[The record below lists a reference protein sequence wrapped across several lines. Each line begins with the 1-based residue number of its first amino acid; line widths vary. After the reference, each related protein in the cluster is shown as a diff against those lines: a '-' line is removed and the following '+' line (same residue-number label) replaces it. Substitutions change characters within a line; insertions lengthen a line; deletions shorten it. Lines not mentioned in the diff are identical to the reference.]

1 MKKLKVIQIGGEH
14 DHAAPVFSS
23 LRRQSDLFDVLGYV
37 IPEDDLNYQFDGA
50 KQYFAGSKP
59 SEGAKKH
66 FQDMPR
72 YTLEEALKLPGLE
85 GAVIETSEKKL
96 TKYARIAAEHGLH
109 VHMDKPG
116 SEDGE
121 EYQDLIRYMKEHGT
135 VFSTGYMYRYNPAVK
150 ELLEMK
156 KRGDLG
162 EIVYVQAQMNC
173 LHRPEKRD
181 WLHLYKGGMMFFL
194 GCHLIDLILQLQGE
208 PEEVIPCNMCTGL
221 DGVRGE
227 DFGMA
232 LLRYPRG
239 ISFAKTTAVEL
250 GGFMRR
256 QLVVAG
262 TKATVEIN
270 PLEYSI
276 SGEVKNQCTDMFVT
290 TTEDCA
296 RHGWGARGEKQTRG
310 PVNRYDDMMRAWGE
324 AALGLAPMPVDLD
337 YEAKL
342 HRYVL
347 KASGIIK

>member
-14 DHAAPVFSS
+14 DHAAPIFRS
-23 LRRQSDLFDVLGYV
+23 LCRQSFLFDILGYV
-37 IPEDDLNYQFDGA
+37 IPEDDLNYQFDVE
-50 KQYFAGSKP
+50 KTYFGGKIQN
-59 SEGAKKH
+59 GGTKNT
-66 FQDMPR
+66 FDNYPR
-72 YTLEEALKLPGLE
+72 YTLEEALRLPGLE
-85 GAVIETSEKKL
+85 GVVIETSEKKL

-121 EYQDLIRYMKEHGT
+121 EYQDLIRYLKEHGN
-135 VFSTGYMYRYNPAVK
+135 VFSLGYMYRFNPAVK

-156 KRGDLG
+156 KRGELG

-173 LHRPEKRD
+173 LHPPKKRD
-181 WLHLYKGGMMFFL
+181 WLQLYKGGMMFFL

-208 PEEVIPCNMCTGL
+208 PEEVIPYNLCTGL
-221 DGVRGE
+221 DGARGE
-227 DFGMA
+227 DYGMA

-239 ISFAKTTAVEL
+239 ISIAKTTAVEL

-276 SGEVKNQCTDMFVT
+276 SSEQKNMCTDMFVT
-290 TTEDCA
+290 RAVDCKA
-296 RHGWGARGEKQTRG
+296 KHWDARGEKLTWG
-310 PVNRYDDMMRAWGE
+310 PVNRYDDMIRAWGE

-342 HRYVL
+342 HQYVL
-347 KASGIIK
+347 KTSGIIK